1 MGEKLRL
8 HTSYRAMKARCY
20 DRNYHSF
27 KDYGGRGITMC
38 SEWLNP
44 EKVCIGKYIHN
55 QSKGYLAFK
64 EWALNNGY
72 KEGLTLDR
80 IDCNGNYEPSN
91 CRWVSMAVQNSNKR
105 SNRYITYKGKKMTLK
120 QWSKELSINYQTLHS
135 RLNKYHLSTDRAF
148 EKEVKE

>member
-1 MGEKLRL
+1 MSEKLRI
-8 HTSYRAMKARCY
+8 HASYRAMKARCY
-20 DRNYHSF
+20 DHNYHSF
-27 KDYGGRGITMC
+27 NDYGGRGIAVC

-44 EKVCIGKYIHN
+44 EKVSIGKYIHN

-72 KEGLTLDR
+72 REGLTLDR

-105 SNRYITYKGKKMTLK
+105 CNRYITYKGKKMTLK
-120 QWSKELSINYQTLHS
+120 QWAKELGINYQTLHS
-135 RLNKYHLSTDRAF
+135 RLNKYHWSIDRAF
-148 EKEVKE
+148 ERS

>member
-1 MGEKLRL
+1 MSEKPRI

-27 KDYGGRGITMC
+27 NDYGGRGITVC

-44 EKVCIGKYIHN
+44 EKVSIGKYIHN

-80 IDCNGNYEPSN
+80 IDCNENYEPSN

-105 SNRYITYKGKKMTLK
+105 SNRYITYKGKKMTLT
-120 QWSKELSINYQTLHS
+120 QWAKELDINYHTLHS
-135 RLNKYHLSTDRAF
+135 RLNKYHWSTDRAF
-148 EKEVKE
+148 ERS